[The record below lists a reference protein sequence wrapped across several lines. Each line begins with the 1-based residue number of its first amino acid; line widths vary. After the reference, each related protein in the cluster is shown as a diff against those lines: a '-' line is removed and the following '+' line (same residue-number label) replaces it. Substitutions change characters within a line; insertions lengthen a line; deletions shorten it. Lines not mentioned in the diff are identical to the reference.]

1 MRQKGEILMLDVNKL
16 KGKITENGLNITDI
30 AKALNINPSTFYR
43 KMKKN
48 SFEIGEV
55 DVIVDK
61 LKLSREDA
69 NSIFFSQP
77 VA

>member
-1 MRQKGEILMLDVNKL
+1 MLDVNKL